1 MDPSGLAPL
10 RGKPALRPST
20 CRHSASSASTRRCE
34 RDASILVWPTVD
46 IPARAFDR
54 VVAAKTRMVEVEH
67 VARSA
72 SRRVIGEVYLA
83 LLHHDGGSKP
93 QAKAALRSVLR
104 SGLVAASGVDAVLDA
119 FAAPHGGGPCS
130 TA

>member
-1 MDPSGLAPL
+1 
-10 RGKPALRPST
+10 
-20 CRHSASSASTRRCE
+20 
-34 RDASILVWPTVD
+34 
-46 IPARAFDR
+46 
-54 VVAAKTRMVEVEH
+54 MVEVEH

-104 SGLVAASGVDAVLDA
+104 SGLVAASGVDAVLDT